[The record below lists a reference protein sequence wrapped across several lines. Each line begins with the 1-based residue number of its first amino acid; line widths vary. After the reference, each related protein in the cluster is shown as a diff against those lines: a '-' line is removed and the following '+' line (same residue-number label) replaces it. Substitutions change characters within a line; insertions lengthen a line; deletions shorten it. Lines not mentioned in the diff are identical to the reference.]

1 MNYIEFSLIF
11 LITLILSYQYSKII
25 KIRRKRAIKIFLWHS
40 IFCLVFTYLSAQNQL
55 DSYGYYINSLNN
67 SSLVI
72 YSNNFI
78 IVITSIFSKILGLNF
93 YSCSLIYSL
102 IGAIGVI
109 TMDSI
114 ITPIAK
120 ISNQKI
126 RLLFELLIWS
136 PTLHFWTSSIG
147 KDAIIFTSINLILYS
162 LIKPR
167 KRFLL
172 LIPCF
177 LLIAIIRPYIGIVL
191 VISII
196 SSTFVRVDIPKNYK
210 VLIRLIIIFGFSY
223 FITAGI
229 DFLKLKDGIDFNS
242 VSSLLEYHRDVTETG
257 THAVDMD
264 TLNVPLRLFTYMFRP
279 LFFDAKGFLGF
290 LASLDNLILLSI
302 FIYPIII
309 SFTSRKFPKLKF
321 NSINVFLILY
331 ISINWFFLAST
342 TSNLG
347 LALRHKLMFITPF
360 AYASI
365 NATKTLQESK
375 YLGST

>member
-1 MNYIEFSLIF
+1 
-11 LITLILSYQYSKII
+11 
-25 KIRRKRAIKIFLWHS
+25 
-40 IFCLVFTYLSAQNQL
+40 
-55 DSYGYYINSLNN
+55 
-67 SSLVI
+67 
-72 YSNNFI
+72 
-78 IVITSIFSKILGLNF
+78 
-93 YSCSLIYSL
+93 
-102 IGAIGVI
+102 
-109 TMDSI
+109 MDSI